1 MQHTLLECPG
11 FAKLREEMWSKG
23 RETDL
28 SKLILGA
35 PALAAKVSKFLIATG
50 ELYQYRYLTGSQ
62 AKANDEV
69 SHSRRRGA
77 RPQVTR

>member
-11 FAKLREEMWSKG
+11 ATELREEMWSDG

-28 SKLILGA
+28 FRLLGT
-35 PALAAKVSKFLIATG
+35 PALTARVSKFGLVTR
-50 ELYQYRYLTGSQ
+50 ELCLYRYLTE

-69 SHSRRRGA
+69 NLGTLE
-77 RPQVTR
+77 VEDGW